1 MRYILVL
8 PLAFFMSTASLAQNK
23 RVIDYYQQA
32 LSDYKNAIT
41 DLKAAQAEITA
52 VKEDTAT
59 KVDNI
64 LKSAQAEVTAVRD
77 DAAKKVA
84 KIEVLIAK
92 YEAALETTTQQMEK
106 KHEAQLKQLEAEH
119 AEREAAYVKK
129 LDGTAE
135 LAEIHYQSAKKA
147 DKQINALL
155 TELDTSA
162 KKVVKL
168 TDAVSVSSDKKV
180 GVGTAAPKAKLDVAG
195 NFIRTIAHATGN
207 GPNDGTQVGQIASR
221 VLSFSKAKTNTKI
234 RISYTDNLRT
244 AGTGKACRWEIRVD
258 GGSCPNQAL
267 VYDDYANEDDDTRT
281 SSTVVGY
288 CSGVAAGSHT
298 IGIWVG
304 KTPGYSGS
312 DCHTGWNNSTWVIE
326 AEEVNN

>member
-8 PLAFFMSTASLAQNK
+8 LLTFFMSTASLAQNK

-32 LSDYKNAIT
+32 LSDYKYAIT

-59 KVDNI
+59 KVENI
-64 LKSAQAEVTAVRD
+64 LKAAQAEITTVRD

-84 KIEVLIAK
+84 KIDALIAK
-92 YEAALETTTQQMEK
+92 YEAALETTTQALEK
-106 KHEAQLKQLEAEH
+106 KHEAQLKAVKEAYH
-119 AEREAAYVKK
+119 QKLGAEAK
-129 LDGTAE
+129 
-135 LAEIHYQSAKKA
+135 LAEMARQSAEDDAKA
-147 DKQINALL
+147 TRAILD
-155 TELDTSA
+155 ELGTSA

-168 TDAVSVSSDKKV
+168 TDAVSVSSDGKV
-180 GVGTAAPKAKLDVAG
+180 GIGTTTPKAKLDVAG
-195 NFIRTIAHATGN
+195 NLIRTIAHVTGN
-207 GPNDGTQVGQIASR
+207 GPNDGTDVGQITTR
-221 VLSFSKAKTNTKI
+221 VLSFTKAKTNTKI

-258 GGSCPNQAL
+258 GRSCPNQAL
-267 VYDDYANEDDDTRT
+267 IYDDYASKDDNTH
-281 SSTVVGY
+281 SSRTVVGY

-304 KTPGYSGS
+304 NTPGYSGS
-312 DCHTGWNNSTWVIE
+312 DCYTGWNNSTWVIE

>member
-1 MRYILVL
+1 
-8 PLAFFMSTASLAQNK
+8 MSTASLAQNK

-41 DLKAAQAEITA
+41 DLKAAHAEITA

-64 LKSAQAEVTAVRD
+64 LKAAQAEVTAVRE

-84 KIEVLIAK
+84 KIEALITK
-92 YEAALETTTQQMEK
+92 YEAALETTTQQIEK
-106 KHEAQLKQLEAEH
+106 KHEARLKQLEAEH
-119 AEREAAYVKK
+119 AEKEAAYVKK

-147 DKQINALL
+147 DGQINALL
-155 TELDTSA
+155 TKLGTSA

-168 TDAVSVSSDKKV
+168 TDAVSVSSDEKV
-180 GVGTAAPKAKLDVAG
+180 GVGTTTPKAKLDVAG
-195 NFIRTIAHATGN
+195 NLIRTIAHATGN
-207 GPNDGTQVGQIASR
+207 GPNDQTDVGQIKSR

-244 AGTGKACRWEIRVD
+244 NGSNKACRWEIRVD

-267 VYDDYANEDDDTRT
+267 VYNYYTVNDNIHR
-281 SSTVVGY
+281 SRTVVGY

-298 IGIWVG
+298 IGIWVDN
-304 KTPGYSGS
+304 TPGYSGS
-312 DCHTGWNNSTWVIE
+312 DCDTGAWNSTWVIE